1 MTDTLQEASLS
12 RVWQHSQDPGTEFAI
27 LTAFRGEYPY
37 EENTQRN
44 RSLAADLRDQGYGFF
59 YLDGYWVEN
68 EGTDQERRVKE
79 DSIFTINRRAKDFAA
94 TIHRLGNRYDQE
106 AVVVK
111 DSRGTRLIFKDG
123 TEQSLGQL
131 RPGAMGTIYSQLRHR
146 RGATFVF
153 ESERDDLG
161 WISRLAGLGRG

>member
-1 MTDTLQEASLS
+1 MTDIIDESSLS
-12 RVWQHSQDPGTEFAI
+12 RVWQHAENPDTDFAI

-37 EENTQRN
+37 EENVNRN
-44 RSLAADLRDQGYGFF
+44 RSLAADIRARGYGFF

-79 DSIFTINRRAKDFAA
+79 DSLFVINRRSQGFAA

-111 DSRGTRLIFKDG
+111 DSASTRLIFKDG
-123 TEQSLGQL
+123 TEQPIGRL
-131 RPGAMGTIYSQLRHR
+131 RPGAMGTLYSQLRHR
-146 RGATFVF
+146 KGATFVF
-153 ESERDDLG
+153 ENERDDLG
-161 WISRLAGLGRG
+161 WISRLAGITR